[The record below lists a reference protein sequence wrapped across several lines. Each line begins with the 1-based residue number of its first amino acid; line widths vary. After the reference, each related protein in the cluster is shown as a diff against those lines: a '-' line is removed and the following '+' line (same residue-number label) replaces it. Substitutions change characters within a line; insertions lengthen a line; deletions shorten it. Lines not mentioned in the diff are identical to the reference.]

1 LPTGKRVASSALR
14 LAAFFTMLFLA
25 LTGAL
30 IVTVMWIVESSQRGA
45 LQSSNDADIAMI
57 ANGYRAEGVSEA
69 IEVVRQRLTAPSAS
83 VVQPGQSFLLIQN
96 GQGERLAGNM
106 APIAPRVGVFD
117 LKVAPAASGLLGPAT
132 AHGGP
137 SFDVR
142 GRGAVLGPDLYVF
155 AGRDWRVVSLTR
167 VRILNA
173 FAWVAAGAAI
183 IAAVAGW
190 FLGTRFMQRVDDIA
204 RTCESIMGGQ
214 LSERIALRGRGD
226 EWDRLAGAI
235 NDMLDRIALLLEN
248 LQQVSGDVAHDLRS
262 PLTRLRNRLEAARAS
277 STTAGEYAAAVSRA
291 LVDTDQLLAM
301 FSALL
306 RISQVQAG
314 TRVSAFS
321 DVSLCDIAQRMFDM
335 YRPVA
340 EDHRHALECKVHPG
354 ARVRGDAELLT
365 QLFSN
370 LIENAIRHT
379 PSGSTIRIAVEQQGD
394 QATVSVRDN
403 GEGIPRE
410 EYPKVT
416 RRFYRVSNS
425 RSSTGHGLGLAL
437 VAAIAELHHAALV
450 FGDAAPGLAVS
461 VRFAPARSA
470 PGGDHRPLAAIGAPA
485 SGGCSTSSRS
495 EPGRMP

>member
-1 LPTGKRVASSALR
+1 
-14 LAAFFTMLFLA
+14 MLFLA

-30 IVTVMWIVESSQRGA
+30 ILTVMWIVESSQRGA
-45 LQSSNDADIAMI
+45 LQASNDADIAMI
-57 ANGYRAEGVSEA
+57 ANGYRDEGVSEA

-83 VVQPGQSFLLIQN
+83 GVRPSQSYLLIQT

-106 APIAPRVGVFD
+106 APIAPRIGVFD
-117 LKVAPAASGLLGPAT
+117 LKVAPAVSGLVGPTAAEGGAT
-132 AHGGP
+132 
-137 SFDVR
+137 FDVR
-142 GRGAVLGPDLYVF
+142 GRGALLGPDLYVF
-155 AGRDWRVVSLTR
+155 AGRDWRVVSVTR
-167 VRILNA
+167 ARILDA

-190 FLGTRFMQRVDDIA
+190 FLGSRFMQRVDDIA
-204 RTCESIMGGQ
+204 RTCESIMAGQ

-235 NDMLDRIALLLEN
+235 NDMLNRIALLLEN

-262 PLTRLRNRLEAARAS
+262 PLTRLRNRLEAAHTS

-291 LVDTDQLLAM
+291 LEDTDQLLAM

-314 TRVSAFS
+314 TRVSTFS
-321 DVSLCDIAQRMFDM
+321 DVSLCDIAQRLFDM

-340 EDHRHALECKVHPG
+340 EDHRHELECNVHPG
-354 ARVRGDAELLT
+354 VHVRGDAELLI
-365 QLFSN
+365 QMFSN

-379 PSGSTIRIAVEQQGD
+379 PSDSKIRISVEQQGD
-394 QATVSVRDN
+394 QAIVSVRDN
-403 GEGIPRE
+403 GAGIPRE
-410 EYPKVT
+410 EYAKVT
-416 RRFYRVSNS
+416 RRFYRVSSS
-425 RSSTGHGLGLAL
+425 RSSSGHGLGLAL

-461 VRFAPARSA
+461 VKFTRARSSA
-470 PGGDHRPLAAIGAPA
+470 SGDHRPFAAIGAPA
-485 SGGCSTSSRS
+485 SEGCSTSNRS
-495 EPGRMP
+495 DPGRMP